1 MKKIISLAIVL
12 ILIVTALCGCANDE
26 IANEMAN
33 SADATISEG
42 LLQDNATDTSR
53 KLQKEVYLTLETKEY
68 DKYIDDMRNNIVSNG
83 GYIEESDESLDY
95 EYRTFT
101 ATIRIP
107 VDKTDKFT
115 NFASSNAT
123 ITNHSESV
131 KDVTEEY
138 IDIEARI
145 KVYKA
150 EEESLIEIMKKADN
164 ITDLLAVKKQL
175 ADIRAEIE
183 SYTAQLKSL
192 ENKTSY
198 STITITVYE
207 VEREVKSE
215 GYWSNIW
222 NNIIKGFKNVWKA
235 ITTLFAFALSSIPY
249 LVIPAFIVCTIIIS
263 VRILIKKK
271 KANKKK

>member
-1 MKKIISLAIVL
+1 MKKVITLAIGIILIISM
-12 ILIVTALCGCANDE
+12 LCGCSETASKSDIAYENEGIVSDE
-26 IANEMAN
+26 V
-33 SADATISEG
+33 
-42 LLQDNATDTSR
+42 LQDEAINSR
-53 KLQKEVYLTLETKEY
+53 KLIKEISLTAETKDY
-68 DKYIDDMRNNIVSNG
+68 DNYIDGIRKKVVSNG
-83 GYIEESDESLDY
+83 GYIESSDESNSSDF
-95 EYRTFT
+95 RTFT

-107 VDKTDKFT
+107 VGKTDNFT
-115 NFASSNAT
+115 DYASENAT
-123 ITNHSESV
+123 IQSRSESV

-138 IDIEARI
+138 VDIEARI

-150 EEESLIEIMKKADN
+150 EEESLIEIMKQADN
-164 ITDLLAVKKQL
+164 ITDLLAVKEQL
-175 ADIRAEIE
+175 ADLRAEIE

-198 STITITVYE
+198 STVSLTVYE

-222 NNIIKGFKNVWKA
+222 NNIIKGFKNVGKI

-249 LVIPAFIVCTIIIS
+249 LVIPAIITLTIVIT

-271 KANKKK
+271 SLNKKI